1 MELIAWIH
9 PHKIVDRPDGAR
21 DHDYMIKWGK
31 YIEDPRQIRYFT
43 PKMAGI
49 WIKEQELAKKQINKI
64 EIPLLFIEAEL
75 DVLVSNKAI

>member
-1 MELIAWIH
+1 MIALIH

-31 YIEDPRQIRYFT
+31 YIEDPKQIRFFT

-49 WIKEQELAKKQINKI
+49 WMNEQALAKK
-64 EIPLLFIEAEL
+64 
-75 DVLVSNKAI
+75 